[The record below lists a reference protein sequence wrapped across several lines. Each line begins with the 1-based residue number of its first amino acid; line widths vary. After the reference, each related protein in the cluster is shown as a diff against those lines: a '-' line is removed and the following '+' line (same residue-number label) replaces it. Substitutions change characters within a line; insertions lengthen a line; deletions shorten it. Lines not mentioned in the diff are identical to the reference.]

1 MLRKLI
7 SCLILSF
14 ALLANSQAQNVPQ
27 GIALVQ
33 VVQGR
38 AGGWPG
44 NLGWNDTTKG
54 YIINPLVVDYG
65 NQRVTY
71 SFPTPFALPSNP
83 SNLPIYVTLYDPF
96 RTGQAALFFETSNTR
111 WLQPSTYYHVG
122 ILLNGVGVPDYTNPT
137 FGASGGN
144 HSAGPVPDP
153 GSTLGTTH
161 FLREDATWAVPAG
174 GGGAPSG
181 PAGGDLSGIYPNPT
195 VANVNA
201 VAYPAAPSTNT
212 VPVVTGSNAV
222 TYEAVP
228 NAALANN
235 SMTIAGHSVALGGSQ
250 ALVAADVGLGNVTN
264 DTQTKAAIVPNT
276 APSAGQILAGNAGG
290 TAYAPVSVSG
300 DATLNSSGV
309 STVAKVNGVSYSTS
323 PSTNTVPVVT
333 GANTTIYEAVPNAAL
348 ANSSLTISGH
358 VIALGGSQALVNSD
372 VGLGNVTNDAQ
383 TKAAVVPNTAPT
395 SGQIPIGNVGGT
407 AYAPQSVTQ
416 DCSLTNA
423 GVITCTKTNN
433 VAFAPSAT
441 TDTTSA
447 SNISSGT
454 LPAGRMPALTGDVTT
469 SAGAVATTIAANA
482 VTFAK
487 FQTVAANSVV
497 GNSTNSTANAAG
509 ILLPS
514 CVDSGGNHLNWTN
527 GTGFSCGT
535 TGSGATA
542 NSTTPSIPYLSAA
555 NTFAD
560 SPMFR
565 ADANTIEQRNGA
577 TGQVHKIYSTY
588 TDASNNA
595 GVSITVSGNTATIQS
610 FGNGS
615 GTAPATMAINSAS
628 VIRFQVGGSNQVS
641 VGNGT
646 LDLNNTKV
654 TTYSGTSTAGKGV
667 PPIFGVYS
675 SGADETASK
684 TDTTLVTAPALGQYR
699 YTIYAMSNGTCATPG
714 VAGVTVGAKWTD
726 VTGTQKSVAAIP
738 LDVNGS
744 TTLTGSVTLGDTTS
758 WGTGTLS
765 VFSNNGAAIIFN
777 TTLTACTSGT
787 AKYRVYVTLEQT
799 Q

>member
-14 ALLANSQAQNVPQ
+14 ALLANTQAQNVPQ
-27 GIALVQ
+27 GIAVVQ

-38 AGGWPG
+38 VGGWPG
-44 NLGWNDTTKG
+44 NLSWNDATKA
-54 YIINPLVVDYG
+54 YIINPLIVDYG

-71 SFPTPFALPSNP
+71 NFPVPFALPSNP
-83 SNLPIYVTLYDPF
+83 SNLPVYVTLYDPF
-96 RTGQAALFFETSNTR
+96 RTGQAALFFETSNTK
-111 WLQPSTYYHVG
+111 WLQPATYYHVG
-122 ILLNGVGVPDYTNPT
+122 ILVGGVGVPDFTNPT

-181 PAGGDLSGIYPNPT
+181 PAGGDLSGTYPNPS
-195 VANVNA
+195 VVNVNA

-212 VPVVTGSNAV
+212 VPVVTGSNVV

-235 SMTIAGHSVALGGSQ
+235 SVTIAGHSVALGGSQ

-276 APSAGQILAGNAGG
+276 VPSAAQILAGNAGG

-300 DATLNSSGV
+300 DASLNSSGV
-309 STVAKVNGVSYSTS
+309 STVAKVNGVSYGTS
-323 PSTNTVPVVT
+323 PTTNTVAVVT
-333 GANTTIYEAVPNAAL
+333 GTNATTYETVPNVAL

-469 SAGAVATTIAANA
+469 SAGAVATTIAANT

-497 GNSTNSTANAAG
+497 GNSTNSTANTAG

-514 CVDSGGNHLNWTN
+514 CIDSGGNHLNWTN

-555 NTFAD
+555 NTFSD
-560 SPMFR
+560 SPLFR
-565 ADANTIEQRNGA
+565 ASADIIEQHDSTNA
-577 TGQVHKIYSTY
+577 QTFNVYQSYSSS
-588 TDASNNA
+588 SNNH
-595 GVSITVSGNTATIQS
+595 GIQISGATIQTFKNGTDTAS
-610 FGNGS
+610 ALILNSAGSTLREQIGGITILQLAANSVAFSQPITQYVTAANTGTAGSASGAGAAFIATTHDLNNHTDSSRTDSIIAVGSTAGANGS
-615 GTAPATMAINSAS
+615 GTYRFNWLYQTLTAVSGAQATATISWVDQNSNTHS
-628 VIRFQVGGSNQVS
+628 RSI
-641 VGNGT
+641 T
-646 LDLNNTKV
+646 LDLSNTANEVSTSFLMQVKISQTISV
-654 TTYSGTSTAGKGV
+654 TTVIT
-667 PPIFGVYS
+667 
-675 SGADETASK
+675 
-684 TDTTLVTAPALGQYR
+684 
-699 YTIYAMSNGTCATPG
+699 NGG
-714 VAGVTVGAKWTD
+714 
-726 VTGTQKSVAAIP
+726 
-738 LDVNGS
+738 
-744 TTLTGSVTLGDTTS
+744 
-758 WGTGTLS
+758 
-765 VFSNNGAAIIFN
+765 
-777 TTLTACTSGT
+777 GT
-787 AKYRVYVTLEQT
+787 AAYDARFILEQLE
-799 Q
+799 